1 MTTKLAEYIQQV
13 TDPQTQRALHAV
25 FTAVYDDLALL
36 QSHLSSDGIVIATTL
51 SKGSTPENVATTAFG
66 YVIDGLQLYKAA
78 ITAGT
83 APAGA
88 TINTAGDT
96 GIFFGGF
103 ALQINAAGTISTL
116 PASGDQV
123 YTTAAA
129 AYAYALTITPTAGN
143 VIAGYFVV
151 GSKADT
157 AWTGG
162 ASDLDGDGS
171 SDSSSVTYYSVA
183 STIPTLTLTE

>member
-1 MTTKLAEYIQQV
+1 MTKLADYLQQV
-13 TDPQTQRALHAV
+13 TDPSTQRALAAV
-25 FTAVYDDLALL
+25 LDAVHDDLGLL
-36 QSHLSSDGIVIATTL
+36 KSYLSSDGIVIATTL
-51 SKGSTPENVATTAFG
+51 SKGSTAENVATTAFG

-78 ITAGT
+78 VTAGT
-83 APAGA
+83 APAAA

-116 PASGDQV
+116 PASGNQV
-123 YTTAAA
+123 YTTEAA

-143 VIAGYFVV
+143 VIAGHFTV

-157 AWTGG
+157 KWTGG
-162 ASDLDGDGS
+162 TDDLDGDGS

>member
-1 MTTKLAEYIQQV
+1 MTKLADYMQAV
-13 TDPQTQRALHAV
+13 SDPATQRALSAV
-25 FTAVYDDLALL
+25 LGAVYTDLTALRA
-36 QSHLSSDGIVIATTL
+36 HLADDGIVTATTL

-66 YVIDGLQLYKAA
+66 YVIDGVTLYKAA
-78 ITAGT
+78 VAAGT
-83 APAGA
+83 APAAA

-103 ALQINAAGTISTL
+103 ALQINAAGTITTL
-116 PASGDQV
+116 PASGNQV

-129 AYAYALTITPTAGN
+129 AYAYAQTITPTAGN

-151 GSKADT
+151 GSKANT
-157 AWTGG
+157 KWTGG
-162 ASDLDGDGS
+162 TDDLDGDGS

-183 STIPTLTLTE
+183 STVPTLTLTE